1 MRKSNPDHGRQVLSP
16 LGWRCHLRRGFLK
29 CTWKAACAMIFFITF
44 PKVSLPIENFWNPRD
59 AHLRRLACDIQ
70 LSSNISHSKEDI
82 GPFNLCAPKERK
94 TKKPLVVRQSMA
106 LKKTKFH
113 FIQCTR
119 GTRAVRYVVTDTS
132 SEESSIQLQC
142 TYTLSKLPFATQ
154 NDQIQCVLYYANI
167 VHIDVTIIQ
176 EHRYPI

>member
-1 MRKSNPDHGRQVLSP
+1 
-16 LGWRCHLRRGFLK
+16 
-29 CTWKAACAMIFFITF
+29 
-44 PKVSLPIENFWNPRD
+44 
-59 AHLRRLACDIQ
+59 
-70 LSSNISHSKEDI
+70 
-82 GPFNLCAPKERK
+82 
-94 TKKPLVVRQSMA
+94 MA